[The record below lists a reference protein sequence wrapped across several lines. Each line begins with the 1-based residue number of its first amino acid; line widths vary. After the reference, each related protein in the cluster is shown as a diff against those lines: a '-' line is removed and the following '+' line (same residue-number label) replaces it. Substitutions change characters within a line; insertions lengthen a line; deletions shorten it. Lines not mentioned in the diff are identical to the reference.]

1 MNERVGQTFGRYQ
14 IKEVVGRGG
23 MACVY
28 RAFDPRLERDV
39 ALKVLDPHLG
49 ADERFVKR
57 FEREA
62 RLAASL
68 DHNAIVRV
76 YDTGEEEQSHYI
88 VMTYVEGRALSS
100 LLRQRGQ
107 LGLGYAVAILQPLC
121 EALDYAHEKG
131 SIHRDVK
138 PHNVLIDNEGR
149 VLLTDFGIAVR
160 SSDPKE
166 ESFTRTGHFVGTPEY
181 MAPEQIEEGKTNNK
195 VDIYALGIVAYEML
209 TGRPPFKGNTLQLLH
224 SHAHTPLPLP
234 TTINTSL
241 PKEVDDVLMQVLAKK
256 PEQRYPNATAFVEK
270 LRTVAEKHRIPIASV
285 AMIQALLP
293 TKAEAVAPQQPDS
306 SQQPQGD
313 AEETQQGQQQGQ
325 QQDVA
330 SVEAPHLAP
339 PIAAVAHSGDT
350 GEGKGEGEGGG
361 EGEGDGKSDDGGEGK
376 TLLPLDNK
384 RRNILIGAGIILL
397 LFLLLW
403 CRSCYP
409 GDGAPAELTVTTTAT
424 PTATA
429 TLTPTLPTV
438 EEPVFVP
445 TVPIVEPSN
454 TPTSEPT
461 PTNTPL
467 PPPPPTEEPTVEIV
481 PTEGPTDEPV
491 EPTIPRPTIPP
502 TDVPAPTDV
511 PTERPTDIPRLTA
524 VPPTEV
530 PPEPEPTEVP
540 PEPTEVPPEPTEVPP
555 EPTEVPPEP
564 TEVPPEP
571 TVDPYPGPD
580 PYP

>member
-62 RLAASL
+62 RLAAGF
-68 DHNAIVRV
+68 DHPNIVNV
-76 YDTGEEEQSHYI
+76 YDFGKEEQSHYI
-88 VMTYVEGRALSS
+88 VMKYVEGRALSS
-100 LLRQRGQ
+100 LLRQHGQ

-121 EALDYAHEKG
+121 EALDYAHQRG

-160 SSDPKE
+160 SSDSKE

-234 TTINTSL
+234 TTVNTSL

-256 PEQRYPNATAFVEK
+256 PEQRYPNATTFVEK
-270 LRTVAEKHRIPIASV
+270 LRAVAEKHRIPIASV

-313 AEETQQGQQQGQ
+313 AEETQQGQQQEQ

-339 PIAAVAHSGDT
+339 PVAAVAHSGDT
-350 GEGKGEGEGGG
+350 GEG
-361 EGEGDGKSDDGGEGK
+361 DDGSGGKGDGK
-376 TLLPLDNK
+376 TLLPLDSK
-384 RRNILIGAGIILL
+384 RRNILIGVGIILL

-429 TLTPTLPTV
+429 TLTPTPTV
-438 EEPVFVP
+438 EQPVFVP
-445 TVPIVEPSN
+445 TMPIVEPSN

-461 PTNTPL
+461 STDTPVPTPV
-467 PPPPPTEEPTVEIV
+467 PTEEPTVEIV

-491 EPTIPRPTIPP
+491 EPTVPRPTIPP
-502 TDVPAPTDV
+502 TDVPAPTDE

-524 VPPTEV
+524 VPPTE
-530 PPEPEPTEVP
+530 PTEVP
-540 PEPTEVPPEPTEVPP
+540 PEPTDVPPEPTDVPP
-555 EPTEVPPEP
+555 EPTDVPPEP
-564 TEVPPEP
+564 TDVPPEP